1 MRITAPSP
9 QDRALSPTSGSAP
22 IVLELGA
29 ENQRHIRE
37 RQQEMNENKQR
48 ILAAYDAAARSGAGP
63 KQVII
68 PEVGPSSPSG
78 KNRSSRK

>member
-1 MRITAPSP
+1 M
-9 QDRALSPTSGSAP
+9 SPTSSSGSTP

-29 ENQRHIRE
+29 SNQRQIRE
-37 RQQEMNENKQR
+37 RQQEMEENKQR

-68 PEVGPSSPSG
+68 PEVGPSTPSG
-78 KNRSSRK
+78 KLCSRKK